1 MHHVWHLLGLIISC
15 VLHTAIVKHLY
26 WWPHT
31 FFFSVFHFLSPGSL
45 LPNHSDAP
53 LWKGLQ
59 NVQQDFSIP
68 RVRYHRSSWRQWVI
82 DIIFSN
88 MSPKWVLTDQL
99 SDQIT
104 HTFVTFIT
112 EIWLRCHCCS
122 AQMNDYWQNK
132 AVCFLFA
139 APRECRICGGL
150 ALYECRDCYEDGDIT
165 AGKIKQFCEKCNIQ
179 VARES
184 IKQK

>member
-1 MHHVWHLLGLIISC
+1 MTTH
-15 VLHTAIVKHLY
+15 
-26 WWPHT
+26 

-68 RVRYHRSSWRQWVI
+68 RVRYHRSSWRQWVV

-88 MSPKWVLTDQL
+88 MSPTWVLTDQL

-132 AVCFLFA
+132 AVCFLFLQLQENA
-139 APRECRICGGL
+139 EFAEAWLSTSVETVMRTEILPL
-150 ALYECRDCYEDGDIT
+150 ARSNNSVKSAIYR
-165 AGKIKQFCEKCNIQ
+165 
-179 VARES
+179 
-184 IKQK
+184 